1 MKSEDPVKMTV
12 VGLTHTIPDFE
23 NRNMT
28 KKLTKKQD
36 FFQDLEE
43 FGSLTLSFGQNVG
56 IVFNKSLNIVYYS
69 RWLTVVN
76 VVQHC
81 STLFNTRDGA
91 ITHTT
96 HALCENW
103 SRRYE
108 NSTISRCTVSHS
120 TLVLAKIISAR
131 VSALAFFPL

>member
-81 STLFNTRDGA
+81 STLATERSLILHTPCVKTGLGA
-91 ITHTT
+91 VKTVRSH
-96 HALCENW
+96 
-103 SRRYE
+103 
-108 NSTISRCTVSHS
+108 TVSHS
-120 TLVLAKIISAR
+120 TLVLAKT
-131 VSALAFFPL
+131 